1 MCRFISF
8 SKLVK
13 FLATMTSY
21 IHLAPFFS
29 PSGNT
34 ILCMMVFQRLLI
46 LFIFLHSFPFSFCF
60 QSFPVSGS
68 FPMSRLFPSGN
79 QSIGASASAPVFSMN
94 IQGWFPL
101 GLTSLISVQFKGLPR
116 SLLQHHNSKAS
127 ILLHSAF
134 FMVQLSHP
142 YMTTEKTIALTR

>member
-1 MCRFISF
+1 MSHSLRPHGLQHTRLPCPSLSTRICTNSHPLSWWCYLTIS
-8 SKLVK
+8 
-13 FLATMTSY
+13 SY
-21 IHLAPFFS
+21 A
-29 PSGNT
+29 
-34 ILCMMVFQRLLI
+34 
-46 LFIFLHSFPFSFCF
+46 FPFSFCF

-101 GLTSLISVQFKGLPR
+101 GSTSLISVQFKGFPR